1 MSLDLG
7 TLFVKVSVL
16 GHGNIVAMER
26 QLLRAQ
32 GATTGLTAAVTRLG
46 PALIAALAVGK
57 VVNLADE
64 MTEVRN
70 RVVLAT
76 DSLGDFKTVNKGVVE
91 ISRKTASEVGTTAL
105 LFQRLSSSTDSLGTS
120 QEEVLRLTETIN
132 KAVALGGSNTQEAA
146 GALLQFTQAMGN
158 NFRSS
163 AQELNSLNEQAPGLA
178 KALAE
183 GLGVP
188 VESLKEL
195 AEQGELTKERVV
207 AALMRISSQV
217 DEDFSK
223 VDFSISKSLKKVEIG
238 IADFIGEVDSIG
250 GVSTKFAE
258 MAEDVSK
265 ALTDDKLAESFLVF
279 VERQK
284 LAFERL
290 FQLVDETGDK
300 ITNRNLGKDLETV
313 FFKLGDAGV
322 FENMLHPLNAFVTL
336 LGIAIT
342 EAEAFFKTIERGIQS
357 IQSKNEIRGQ
367 MKAVQDSVG
376 SMGYAEVAQRASAL
390 QLNMDGLN
398 IEQAKALI
406 LEQEKNTLLE
416 KWNSEQEHAHKRE
429 MKADAERLAALEA
442 LTNAHTGAA
451 KVAQDRVNKDKEDR
465 DKKIL
470 DKFSGSKGRK
480 AGVLTDLPIEGIAR
494 RSELLDN
501 FSSMDY
507 KDFNSLMGKRFD
519 EEISKEKIAA
529 LEGQQEQIADQ
540 QAMAEDALLHFADGF
555 ASTMQQGLE
564 SALMGDG
571 ADFEMLFKQFFIRQL
586 TASLSSDLTAGLG
599 GLISKGASG
608 SSAFGGF
615 IGAMGSLFGLGS
627 PAGAPGALTSV
638 DSTGFNALDP
648 TLFKFAK
655 GGDLHIGKPTLVGE
669 EGPELI
675 TPRSGGYVNTAAQT
689 AGQKVVQNFYITT
702 PDAQSFQSARARIAG
717 DMRRLVGN

>member
-32 GATTGLTAAVTRLG
+32 GATIGLTAAVTRLG

-57 VVNLADE
+57 VINLADE

-76 DSLGDFKTVNKGVVE
+76 DSLEGFKTVNKGVVE
-91 ISRKTASEVGTTAL
+91 ISRKTASEVGSTAL
-105 LFQRLSSSTDSLGTS
+105 LFQRLSNSTDSLGTS

-207 AALMRISSQV
+207 EALMRISSQV

-223 VDFSISKSLKKVEIG
+223 VDFSIGKSLKKVEIG

-250 GVSTKFAE
+250 GVSAKFAE

-265 ALTDDKLAESFLVF
+265 ALTDDKLANSFLVF

-300 ITNRNLGKDLETV
+300 ISNRNLGKDLETI
-313 FFKLGDAGV
+313 FFKLGEDGGV
-322 FENMLHPLNAFVTL
+322 FETMLHPLNAFVTL
-336 LGIAIT
+336 LGIAMT

-406 LEQEKNTLLE
+406 LEQEKNALLE
-416 KWNSEQEHAHKRE
+416 KWNAEQEHAHKRE

-451 KVAQDRVNKDKEDR
+451 KVAQDRVNKDREDR
-465 DKKIL
+465 DKKLL
-470 DKFSGSKGRK
+470 DKFSSGKENKTGS
-480 AGVLTDLPIEGIAR
+480 GVLTGLPTPSQLREEQLANDFLFKDLKDPVSDTERKMEDKMFQDRNKALQDQLLEQQ
-494 RSELLDN
+494 ELA
-501 FSSMDY
+501 
-507 KDFNSLMGKRFD
+507 
-519 EEISKEKIAA
+519 EAA
-529 LEGQQEQIADQ
+529 LY
-540 QAMAEDALLHFADGF
+540 HFADGF

-615 IGAMGSLFGLGS
+615 VGAMGSLFGLGS
-627 PAGAPGALTSV
+627 PAGVTGALTSV
-638 DSTGFNALDP
+638 DSAGFNALDP
-648 TLFKFAK
+648 SLFKFAK